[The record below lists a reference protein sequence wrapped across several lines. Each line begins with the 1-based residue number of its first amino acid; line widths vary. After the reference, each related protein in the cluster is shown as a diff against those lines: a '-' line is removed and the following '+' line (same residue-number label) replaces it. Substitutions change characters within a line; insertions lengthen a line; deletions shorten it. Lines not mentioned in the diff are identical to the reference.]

1 MTDEERSK
9 QSDIKVDWHH
19 KCGEFANYQ
28 IGTFQ
33 YYHKILLKS
42 TIVNYLLPYQSSINL
57 FLLSWVILHFSSGIW
72 SVYDDD

>member
-42 TIVNYLLPYQSSINL
+42 TIVDYLLPYNIFKQ
-57 FLLSWVILHFSSGIW
+57 
-72 SVYDDD
+72 Y